1 MAFGVAAVNKYYD
14 YYQTWG
20 SLISDL
26 SNSGEST
33 IPKVSAA
40 GVGDSIDDQL
50 RLSDTQE
57 DEQLGYLFQTTVTGA
72 QSHITRDV
80 YVWLPPQYFQSAYKN
95 YRFPVIELLHGSPG
109 DPSAWVN
116 VMDVDALFLQLL
128 GEGKVDPAVL
138 VMPDTD
144 GGERYALQC
153 LNYPGLKDLQDMT
166 FVAEDVPDYM
176 TKELR
181 VMAPGRAWGI
191 AGYSEGGYCAAN
203 IALQYPFQFGYAGSL
218 SGYFTLAGN
227 QSQIPEAGKTGGK
240 PVLYTPYAHDRKLL
254 VKNSPA
260 EFVLKIPIGVE
271 IPQFWLAAGN
281 EDPGD
286 VQAAEQ
292 FQQLLETR
300 LASVPVDIVQ
310 GGGHQA
316 KVWRAALTPMLEYMT
331 PGLQKWAQEITA
343 ETAAPTKHAKPAKP
357 AKPVKPKPSATASA
371 TD

>member
-1 MAFGVAAVNKYYD
+1 
-14 YYQTWG
+14 
-20 SLISDL
+20 
-26 SNSGEST
+26 
-33 IPKVSAA
+33 
-40 GVGDSIDDQL
+40 
-50 RLSDTQE
+50 
-57 DEQLGYLFQTTVTGA
+57 
-72 QSHITRDV
+72 
-80 YVWLPPQYFQSAYKN
+80 
-95 YRFPVIELLHGSPG
+95 
-109 DPSAWVN
+109 
-116 VMDVDALFLQLL
+116 
-128 GEGKVDPAVL
+128 
-138 VMPDTD
+138 
-144 GGERYALQC
+144 
-153 LNYPGLKDLQDMT
+153 MT

-343 ETAAPTKHAKPAKP
+343 ETAAPTKHAKP
-357 AKPVKPKPSATASA
+357 VKPKAKPSATASA